1 MKNTLLKS
9 LRANPDVAAI
19 ALLVALL
26 APGVGQANSRLS
38 LIFTADRSARQFDV
52 RAQQLWQRLEDR
64 MRSFEDRFQRATQPS
79 RRYSESLDI
88 AAE

>member
-1 MKNTLLKS
+1 MKPSLLAS

-26 APGVGQANSRLS
+26 VPGVSHAGTGLS
-38 LIFTADRSARQFDV
+38 LIFTADRSARELDA
-52 RAQQLWQRLEDR
+52 RAEQLWQRLEDR
-64 MRSFEDRFQRATQPS
+64 MQSFEERFQRAAQPP
-79 RRYSESLDI
+79 RRHSESLDI